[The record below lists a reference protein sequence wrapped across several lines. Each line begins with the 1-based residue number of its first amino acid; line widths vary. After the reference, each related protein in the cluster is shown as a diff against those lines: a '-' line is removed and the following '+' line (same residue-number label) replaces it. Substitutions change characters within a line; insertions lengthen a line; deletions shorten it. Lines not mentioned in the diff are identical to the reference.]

1 MVVGDYSSYEVYK
14 SGGKIFLTPKDGF
27 AKKVL
32 KSILLVPSGD
42 GKTVKSI
49 EFTDSNGDKTVLT
62 VLKIVENPK
71 NFDSAFTEVFNF
83 KVGEK

>member
-1 MVVGDYSSYEVYK
+1 M
-14 SGGKIFLTPKDGF
+14 
-27 AKKVL
+27 L